1 MTKIFN
7 KIPILRTLVNLRVR
21 QIDIVDSVEHC
32 EQIAVKFEKL
42 VVIIITFS
50 NNIINSKYLVLDRAL
65 TCLLLG

>member
-42 VVIIITFS
+42 VVLIITFS
-50 NNIINSKYLVLDRAL
+50 NNIFNSKYMFLDRPL
-65 TCLLLG
+65 TCLLLD